1 MARSQGFPMEKLG
14 FKRAQL
20 LAVAANHHLTTF
32 FLPQGEGAGLCK
44 CDVRWFCMVLHHKKK
59 AVEENSGKNVFF
71 FIWDILWNVL
81 YIYAY
86 IYIYHQRTK

>member
-1 MARSQGFPMEKLG
+1 MEKLG

-59 AVEENSGKNVFF
+59 AVEENSGKNGFF
-71 FIWDILWNVL
+71 SSGTSYGMY
-81 YIYAY
+81 YIYMH